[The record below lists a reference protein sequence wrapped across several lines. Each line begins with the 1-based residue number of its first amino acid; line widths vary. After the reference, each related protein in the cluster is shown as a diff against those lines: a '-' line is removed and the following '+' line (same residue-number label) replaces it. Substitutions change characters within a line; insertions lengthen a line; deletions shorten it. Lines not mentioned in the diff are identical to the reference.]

1 MSSTH
6 VHVIDLKHLARATGC
21 TERELSRGMARVST
35 TVTAAGAV
43 AAPAE
48 RVIFTADSSHSSDHV
63 LPSDRGIDVALI
75 SLAARPGV
83 LDRDMPKCLLPLGS
97 QPLIGHVLDQLVAG
111 GITRL
116 ILVLGANGERIRNA
130 VLALPVAQHCAIQFI
145 DLGPTYARGFARSLL
160 AAGPLL
166 GSPEEQFLL
175 CTPDHIFDAS
185 LVSELRASTYLGALD
200 AIALVEENATSIS
213 GALPPTA
220 VHVKLGPPASAAAS
234 PVGARPW
241 RHVRAIGKQVPGA
254 DAIEAGIYRCN
265 GTFFTVM
272 SELRCA
278 RNRRRATAA
287 AQPPPCD
294 RPPPAT
300 AALHRYRSPSPPPP
314 GRPLLL
320 ACLTHAAHPPAPLPR
335 HPQCHAGL
343 LHRRRVH
350 ATLRAGESAGCRV
363 NGRAAL
369 DCTGDARPNG
379 VDAAQCCGRRRP
391 DALPVAGADGTRKH
405 AFLIAAPRHERRRRR
420 WCCVGS
426 SHSQHPSRPSSVVA
440 GDGLVGLPDGDGFV
454 ADVAASIGPT
464 SRSGR

>member
-83 LDRDMPKCLLPLGS
+83 LDRDMPNCLLPLGS

-294 RPPPAT
+294 RPRPQPPPSTAT
-300 AALHRYRSPSPPPP
+300 ALLVHRPRGGPSYWPVSLT
-314 GRPLLL
+314 PLI
-320 ACLTHAAHPPAPLPR
+320 LPR
-335 HPQCHAGL
+335 PFLAI
-343 LHRRRVH
+343 RS
-350 ATLRAGESAGCRV
+350 ATQAYFTVAECMQRF
-363 NGRAAL
+363 AL
-369 DCTGDARPNG
+369 ASRLGAVSTG
-379 VDAAQCCGRRRP
+379 GRRWI
-391 DALPVAGADGTRKH
+391 ALETRHK
-405 AFLIAAPRHERRRRR
+405 FRK
-420 WCCVGS
+420 
-426 SHSQHPSRPSSVVA
+426 
-440 GDGLVGLPDGDGFV
+440 
-454 ADVAASIGPT
+454 
-464 SRSGR
+464 